1 MSTKSV
7 SIIIP
12 NYNGKKL
19 LEQNLPYTLEAI
31 NGSHI
36 LDFEII
42 VCDDASIDDSVA
54 FLEKNYPNIIL
65 VTNKVNRGFSSNC
78 NSGINIA
85 SKELVLLLNSDV
97 RLSSNYFESQFKYFE
112 MDDTFGVMSRIL
124 DENNQLID
132 AAKYPEINYYK
143 IDGSKNF
150 ISADRASSFTLFLS
164 GANALVD
171 RKKLLY
177 IGGFCTAFDP
187 YYYEDLDM
195 GLNAWECGFKSY
207 FDPLATCYHPVSTT
221 IKKEN
226 SDKVQRISL
235 RNKIIVHYFHLTS
248 FGFGIFFAKTSIKS
262 IALFLGGKKSLFFA
276 VKEFVNNFETIR
288 FFKQKHLERKS
299 NVKNTRKLVDLKKLI
314 LQNIDRKTINRF

>member
-12 NYNGKKL
+12 NYNGRKL
-19 LEQNLPYTLEAI
+19 LEQNLPHTIKALS
-31 NGSHI
+31 GSHI

-42 VCDDASIDDSVA
+42 ICDDASKDDSVQ
-54 FLEKNYPNIIL
+54 FIEKNYPNIIL
-65 VTNKVNRGFSSNC
+65 VINNINRGFSSNC
-78 NSGINIA
+78 NSGIKRA

-112 MDDTFGVMSRIL
+112 MEDTFGVMSQIL
-124 DENNQLID
+124 DDNDVLID
-132 AAKYPEINYYK
+132 AAKYPNLNYFK

-150 ISADRASSFTLFLS
+150 ISDDQVPTFTLFLS

-171 RKKLLY
+171 RKKLIFL
-177 IGGFCTAFDP
+177 GGFCSSFDP
-187 YYYEDLDM
+187 YYYEDLDL
-195 GLNAWECGFKSY
+195 GLKAWECGFKSY
-207 FDPLATCYHPVSTT
+207 FDPQSKCYHPVSAT
-221 IKKEN
+221 IKKEKAE
-226 SDKVQRISL
+226 KVQRISL

>member
-1 MSTKSV
+1 
-7 SIIIP
+7 
-12 NYNGKKL
+12 
-19 LEQNLPYTLEAI
+19 
-31 NGSHI
+31 
-36 LDFEII
+36 
-42 VCDDASIDDSVA
+42 
-54 FLEKNYPNIIL
+54 
-65 VTNKVNRGFSSNC
+65 
-78 NSGINIA
+78 
-85 SKELVLLLNSDV
+85 
-97 RLSSNYFESQFKYFE
+97 
-112 MDDTFGVMSRIL
+112 
-124 DENNQLID
+124 
-132 AAKYPEINYYK
+132 
-143 IDGSKNF
+143 
-150 ISADRASSFTLFLS
+150 
-164 GANALVD
+164 
-171 RKKLLY
+171 
-177 IGGFCTAFDP
+177 
-187 YYYEDLDM
+187 M